1 MNEFLKFIV
10 DNWVSLSSTIGMIV
24 LWFSKR
30 KYDKIELKK
39 ETSTALEGIQN
50 AYDRYVNNTNA
61 KVDELQKEIND
72 LKQREK
78 DWLIEKDNLQKQING
93 LIQQSTKDQSIIQS
107 LKAKIANYETKTKEN
122 ENKIKL
128 LETEVN
134 LYKNNKNVNI

>member
-10 DNWVSLSSTIGMIV
+10 DNWVSLSSTIGMVV

-30 KYDKIELKK
+30 KYDKIEFKK
-39 ETSTALEGIQN
+39 ETSTALEGIAN
-50 AYDRYVNNTNA
+50 AYDRYVANTNA
-61 KVDELQKEIND
+61 KVEELQKEINN

-107 LKAKIANYETKTKEN
+107 LKTKIANYETKTKEN

-134 LYKNNKNVNI
+134 SYKK

>member
-30 KYDKIELKK
+30 KYDKVEFKK
-39 ETSTALEGIQN
+39 ETSTALEGIAN
-50 AYDRYVNNTNA
+50 AYDRFVAITNA
-61 KVDELQKEIND
+61 KVEELQKEIND
-72 LKQREK
+72 LKIREK

-107 LKAKIANYETKTKEN
+107 LKTKIANYETKTKEN

-134 LYKNNKNVNI
+134 SYKK

>member
-30 KYDKIELKK
+30 KYDKVEFKK
-39 ETSTALEGIQN
+39 ETSTALEGIAN
-50 AYDRYVNNTNA
+50 AYDRYVANTNA
-61 KVDELQKEIND
+61 KVEELQKEIND
-72 LKQREK
+72 LKEREK

-122 ENKIKL
+122 ENKITL

-134 LYKNNKNVNI
+134 SYKK

>member
-1 MNEFLKFIV
+1 MNEILKFVV

-78 DWLIEKDNLQKQING
+78 DWLLEKDNLQKQING

-107 LKAKIANYETKTKEN
+107 LKEKIANYETKAKEN
-122 ENKIKL
+122 ESKIKL

-134 LYKNNKNVNI
+134 LYKK

>member
-10 DNWVSLSSTIGMIV
+10 DNWVSLSSTIGMVV

-30 KYDKIELKK
+30 KYDKVEFKK

-61 KVDELQKEIND
+61 KVEELQKEIND

-78 DWLIEKDNLQKQING
+78 EWLLEKDNLQKQING

-134 LYKNNKNVNI
+134 SYKK

>member
-30 KYDKIELKK
+30 KYDKVEFKK
-39 ETSTALEGIQN
+39 ETSTALEGIAN
-50 AYDRYVNNTNA
+50 AYDRFVAITNA
-61 KVDELQKEIND
+61 KVEELQKEIND
-72 LKQREK
+72 LKIREK

-134 LYKNNKNVNI
+134 SYKK

>member
-1 MNEFLKFIV
+1 MNEILKFVV

-78 DWLIEKDNLQKQING
+78 DWLLEKDNLQHQING

-107 LKAKIANYETKTKEN
+107 LKAKIANYELKTKEN
-122 ENKIKL
+122 ENKIKV

-134 LYKNNKNVNI
+134 LYKK

>member
-30 KYDKIELKK
+30 KYDKVEFKK
-39 ETSTALEGIQN
+39 ETSTALEGIAN
-50 AYDRYVNNTNA
+50 AYDRFVAITNA
-61 KVDELQKEIND
+61 KVEELQKEIND
-72 LKQREK
+72 LKEREK

-134 LYKNNKNVNI
+134 SYKK

>member
-39 ETSTALEGIQN
+39 ETSTALEGIAN
-50 AYDRYVNNTNA
+50 AYDRYVANTNA
-61 KVDELQKEIND
+61 KVDELQKEVND

-78 DWLIEKDNLQKQING
+78 NWLLEKDNLQKQING
-93 LIQQSTKDQSIIQS
+93 LVQQSTKDQSIIQS
-107 LKAKIANYETKTKEN
+107 LKAKIANYETKAKEN
-122 ENKIKL
+122 ESKIKL
-128 LETEVN
+128 LESEVN
-134 LYKNNKNVNI
+134 LYKK

>member
-1 MNEFLKFIV
+1 MNEFLKFII

-78 DWLIEKDNLQKQING
+78 DWLVEKDNLQKQING
-93 LIQQSTKDQSIIQS
+93 LRQQSTKYQSIIQS
-107 LKAKIANYETKTKEN
+107 LKAKIANYETKAKEN
-122 ENKIKL
+122 ENKIKV
-128 LETEVN
+128 LESEVN
-134 LYKNNKNVNI
+134 LYKK

>member
-30 KYDKIELKK
+30 KYDKVEFKK
-39 ETSTALEGIQN
+39 ETSTALEGIAN
-50 AYDRYVNNTNA
+50 AYDRYVANTNA
-61 KVDELQKEIND
+61 KVEELQKEIND
-72 LKQREK
+72 LKEREK
-78 DWLIEKDNLQKQING
+78 NWLIEKDNLQKQING

-107 LKAKIANYETKTKEN
+107 LKAKIANYETKTKAN

-134 LYKNNKNVNI
+134 SYKK

>member
-10 DNWVSLSSTIGMIV
+10 DNWVSLSSTIGMVV

-30 KYDKIELKK
+30 KYDKVEFKK
-39 ETSTALEGIQN
+39 ETSTALEGIAN
-50 AYDRYVNNTNA
+50 AYDRFVIITNA
-61 KVDELQKEIND
+61 KVEELEKEIND

-134 LYKNNKNVNI
+134 SYKK

>member
-1 MNEFLKFIV
+1 MNDILKFVV

-61 KVDELQKEIND
+61 KVEELQKEINN

-78 DWLIEKDNLQKQING
+78 EWLLEKDNLQEQING

-107 LKAKIANYETKTKEN
+107 LKAKIANYEIKTKEN
-122 ENKIKL
+122 ESKIKI

-134 LYKNNKNVNI
+134 LYKK

>member
-78 DWLIEKDNLQKQING
+78 DWLVEKDNLQYQING
-93 LIQQSTKDQSIIQS
+93 LIQQSTKDQSIIQI
-107 LKAKIANYETKTKEN
+107 LKAKIANYETKAKEN
-122 ENKIKL
+122 ESKIKV
-128 LETEVN
+128 LESEVN
-134 LYKNNKNVNI
+134 SYKK

>member
-10 DNWVSLSSTIGMIV
+10 DNWVTLSSTIGMIV

-30 KYDKIELKK
+30 KYDKVEFKK
-39 ETSTALEGIQN
+39 ETSTALEGIAN
-50 AYDRYVNNTNA
+50 AYDRFVAITNA
-61 KVDELQKEIND
+61 KVEELQKEIND
-72 LKQREK
+72 LKEREK

-134 LYKNNKNVNI
+134 SYKK

>member
-10 DNWVSLSSTIGMIV
+10 DNWVTLSSTIGMIV

-30 KYDKIELKK
+30 KYDKVEFKK
-39 ETSTALEGIQN
+39 ETSTALEGIAN
-50 AYDRYVNNTNA
+50 AYDRFVAITNA
-61 KVDELQKEIND
+61 KVEELQKEIND

-78 DWLIEKDNLQKQING
+78 NWLLEKDNLQKQING

-107 LKAKIANYETKTKEN
+107 LKAKIANYEIKAKEN
-122 ENKIKL
+122 ESKIKI

-134 LYKNNKNVNI
+134 SRKK

>member
-10 DNWVSLSSTIGMIV
+10 NNWVTLSSTIGMIV

-30 KYDKIELKK
+30 KYDKVEFKK
-39 ETSTALEGIQN
+39 ETSTALEGIAN
-50 AYDRYVNNTNA
+50 AYDRFVAITNA
-61 KVDELQKEIND
+61 KVEELQKEIND
-72 LKQREK
+72 LKIREK
-78 DWLIEKDNLQKQING
+78 DWLLEKDNLQKQING
-93 LIQQSTKDQSIIQS
+93 LIQQSSKDQSIIQS

-134 LYKNNKNVNI
+134 SHKK

>member
-78 DWLIEKDNLQKQING
+78 DWLLEKDNLQKQING
-93 LIQQSTKDQSIIQS
+93 LIQQATKDQNIIQS
-107 LKAKIANYETKTKEN
+107 LKAKIANYETKAKEN
-122 ENKIKL
+122 ESKIKV

-134 LYKNNKNVNI
+134 LYKK

>member
-30 KYDKIELKK
+30 KYDKVEFKK
-39 ETSTALEGIQN
+39 ETSTALEGIAN
-50 AYDRYVNNTNA
+50 AYDRYVANTNA
-61 KVDELQKEIND
+61 KVEELQKEIND
-72 LKQREK
+72 LKEREK

-107 LKAKIANYETKTKEN
+107 LKAKIANYETKAKEN
-122 ENKIKL
+122 ESKIKV

-134 LYKNNKNVNI
+134 SYKK

>member
-30 KYDKIELKK
+30 KYDKVEFKK
-39 ETSTALEGIQN
+39 ETSTALEGIAN
-50 AYDRYVNNTNA
+50 AYDRFVAITNA
-61 KVDELQKEIND
+61 KVEELQKEIND

-107 LKAKIANYETKTKEN
+107 LKTKIANYETKTKEN

-134 LYKNNKNVNI
+134 SYKK

>member
-1 MNEFLKFIV
+1 MNELLKFIV
-10 DNWVSLSSTIGMIV
+10 DNWVTLSSTIGMIV

-30 KYDKIELKK
+30 KYDKVEFKK
-39 ETSTALEGIQN
+39 ETSTALEGIAN
-50 AYDRYVNNTNA
+50 AYDRFVAITNA
-61 KVDELQKEIND
+61 KVEELQKEIND

-78 DWLIEKDNLQKQING
+78 DWLVEKDNLQKQING

-107 LKAKIANYETKTKEN
+107 LKTKIANYETKTKEN

-134 LYKNNKNVNI
+134 SYKK

>member
-10 DNWVSLSSTIGMIV
+10 DNWVSLSSTIGMVV

-30 KYDKIELKK
+30 KYDKVEFKK
-39 ETSTALEGIQN
+39 ETSTALEGIAN
-50 AYDRYVNNTNA
+50 AYDRFVINTNA
-61 KVDELQKEIND
+61 KVEELQKEIND
-72 LKQREK
+72 LKKREK
-78 DWLIEKDNLQKQING
+78 DWLVEKDNLQKQING

-134 LYKNNKNVNI
+134 SYKK

>member
-30 KYDKIELKK
+30 KYDKVEFKK

-61 KVDELQKEIND
+61 KVEELQKEIND
-72 LKQREK
+72 LKIREK

-134 LYKNNKNVNI
+134 SYKK

>member
-1 MNEFLKFIV
+1 MNEFLKFVV

-78 DWLIEKDNLQKQING
+78 DWLGEKDNLQKQING

-107 LKAKIANYETKTKEN
+107 LKAKIANYETKAKEN
-122 ENKIKL
+122 ESKIKV
-128 LETEVN
+128 LESEVN
-134 LYKNNKNVNI
+134 SYKK

>member
-1 MNEFLKFIV
+1 MNEILKFIV

-30 KYDKIELKK
+30 KYDKVEFKK

-78 DWLIEKDNLQKQING
+78 EWLLEKDNLQYQING
-93 LIQQSTKDQSIIQS
+93 LIQQSSKDQSIIQS
-107 LKAKIANYETKTKEN
+107 LKAKIANYESKTKEN
-122 ENKIKL
+122 ESKIKL

-134 LYKNNKNVNI
+134 LYKK

>member
-78 DWLIEKDNLQKQING
+78 NWLLEKDNLQKQING

-107 LKAKIANYETKTKEN
+107 LKAKIANYETKAKEN
-122 ENKIKL
+122 ESKIKV
-128 LETEVN
+128 LESEVN
-134 LYKNNKNVNI
+134 LYKK

>member
-30 KYDKIELKK
+30 NHDKIELKK

-93 LIQQSTKDQSIIQS
+93 LIRQSTKDQSIIQS
-107 LKAKIANYETKTKEN
+107 LKAKIANYESKTKEN
-122 ENKIKL
+122 ENKIKV

-134 LYKNNKNVNI
+134 SSKK

>member
-30 KYDKIELKK
+30 KYDKVEFKK
-39 ETSTALEGIQN
+39 ETSTALEGIAN
-50 AYDRYVNNTNA
+50 AYDRYVANTNA
-61 KVDELQKEIND
+61 KVEELQKEINN
-72 LKQREK
+72 LKEREK

-134 LYKNNKNVNI
+134 SYKK

>member
-10 DNWVSLSSTIGMIV
+10 NNWVTLSSTIGMIV

-30 KYDKIELKK
+30 KYDKVEFKK
-39 ETSTALEGIQN
+39 ETSTALEGIAN
-50 AYDRYVNNTNA
+50 AYDRFVAITNA
-61 KVDELQKEIND
+61 KVEELQKEIND
-72 LKQREK
+72 LKIREK
-78 DWLIEKDNLQKQING
+78 DWLLEKDNLQKQING

-134 LYKNNKNVNI
+134 SYKK

>member
-78 DWLIEKDNLQKQING
+78 DWLVEKDNLQKQING
-93 LIQQSTKDQSIIQS
+93 LIQQSTKDQSIIQN
-107 LKAKIANYETKTKEN
+107 LKAKIANYETKAKEN
-122 ENKIKL
+122 ESKIKV

-134 LYKNNKNVNI
+134 LYKK

>member
-1 MNEFLKFIV
+1 MNEILKFIV

-50 AYDRYVNNTNA
+50 AYDRYVTNTNN
-61 KVDELQKEIND
+61 KVEELQKEIND

-78 DWLIEKDNLQKQING
+78 DWLLEKDNLQKQING

-122 ENKIKL
+122 EDKIKL

-134 LYKNNKNVNI
+134 LYKK

>member
-1 MNEFLKFIV
+1 MNELLKFIV

-50 AYDRYVNNTNA
+50 AYDRYVTNTNN
-61 KVDELQKEIND
+61 KVEELQKEIND

-78 DWLIEKDNLQKQING
+78 DWLLEKDNLQKQING

-122 ENKIKL
+122 EDKIKL

-134 LYKNNKNVNI
+134 LYKK